1 METILGIRG
10 PDFVMLAAD
19 TTHASSIVVMKNDQ
33 NKIHKINDKLM
44 IAAFGDSG
52 DSVQFIEYIAKNIAL
67 YKMRNGYDLLP
78 KPAVQFTR
86 NQLAHYLRTR
96 TPYQVNMFI
105 AGFDEK
111 EGPELHYMDY
121 LANAKSVKY
130 GGQGYGGLFCASI
143 FDRYH
148 HEKITQDEAYDI
160 LKKCVLEIQKRLIV
174 NLPSFNVTV
183 VDKNG
188 IRNLD
193 QISAK
198 SLIGYV
204 P

>member
-10 PDFVMLAAD
+10 PDFVMVAAD
-19 TTHASSIVVMKNDQ
+19 TTHARSVVVMKSDQ

-44 IAAFGDSG
+44 IATIGESG
-52 DSVQFIEYIAKNIAL
+52 DTVQFTEFISKNIAL
-67 YKMRNGYDLLP
+67 YKMRNGYDLSP
-78 KPAVQFTR
+78 KSAAHFTR
-86 NQLAHYLRTR
+86 KNLADYLRSR
-96 TPYQVNMFI
+96 TPYQVNMFV

-111 EGPELHYMDY
+111 DGPELHYIDY
-121 LANAKSVKY
+121 LANAKDVKY

-148 HEKITQDEAYDI
+148 HANITQEEAYDV

-174 NLPSFNVTV
+174 NLPAFNIAV

-193 QISAK
+193 QITAT
-198 SLIGYV
+198 SLIGYAA
-204 P
+204 